1 MILRKSE
8 RILYND
14 QVIKRNFMGLGVGEI
29 FLIVAALVIFV
40 GPKKIPELARSLGK
54 MMNEFNQAKNGLIN
68 EVVNVDPKAEKAKI
82 KVKDDLIIPSLDGA
96 MLSQA
101 KPPISNESILNE
113 KTNNQEEV
121 L

>member
-68 EVVNVDPKAEKAKI
+68 EVVKVDPKADKAKI
-82 KVKDDLIIPSLDGA
+82 KDELVIPSLDGA